1 MPSFA
6 KSYAVKYNSNS
17 RKGPMMIPRDKID
30 STVKWVEYSFDI
42 HEMNKLLMTTKS
54 LDEKFML
61 MNALDVATR
70 KKLWHYRQDNFDLSR
85 ASAILSALLKYHG

>member
-1 MPSFA
+1 MFNA
-6 KSYAVKYNSNS
+6 KRFAVKYTASAN
-17 RKGPMMIPRDKID
+17 RGPMMIPRDRID

-61 MNALDVATR
+61 MKALEIAER

-85 ASAILSALLKYHG
+85 ASQILTHLMKHHG

>member
-17 RKGPMMIPRDKID
+17 RKGPMMVPRDRID
-30 STVKWVEYSFDI
+30 STMKWVEYSFDI
-42 HEMNKLLMTTKS
+42 YDMNKLLMTTKS

-61 MNALDVATR
+61 MQALDIATR
-70 KKLWHYRQDNFDLSR
+70 KKLWHYRQENFDLSR
-85 ASAILSALLKYHG
+85 ASQILTHFMKYHA

>member
-1 MPSFA
+1 MLSNA
-6 KSYAVKYNSNS
+6 KSYAVKYTASS
-17 RKGPMMIPRDKID
+17 IKGPMMIPRDRID

-61 MNALDVATR
+61 MKALEIAER

-85 ASAILSALLKYHG
+85 ASQILTHLMKHHG

>member
-1 MPSFA
+1 MFNA
-6 KSYAVKYNSNS
+6 KRFAVKYTASAS
-17 RKGPMMIPRDKID
+17 RGPMMIPRDRID

-61 MNALDVATR
+61 MKALEIAER
-70 KKLWHYRQDNFDLSR
+70 KKLWHYKQENFNLSR
-85 ASAILSALLKYHG
+85 ASQILTHLMKHHG

>member
-17 RKGPMMIPRDKID
+17 RKGPMMVPRDRID
-30 STVKWVEYSFDI
+30 STMKWVEYSFDI
-42 HEMNKLLMTTKS
+42 YDMNKLLMTTKS

-61 MNALDVATR
+61 MKALDVATR

-85 ASAILSALLKYHG
+85 ASAILTALIKHHG